1 MHVPQN
7 VLIMS
12 TQTHGQPTLSV
23 SIPVADVLVVKA
35 VGVAEDPA
43 LTARQ
48 QQEIHAGDQK
58 GAR

>member
-12 TQTHGQPTLSV
+12 THTHGQPTLSV

-48 QQEIHAGDQK
+48 QQETHAGGQK
-58 GAR
+58 RAQ